1 MAAVFNRYCSTSLRI
16 RKNKEKTMQI
26 IIVEDEENIRKELK
40 QLLQNA
46 MYEVTTIESFSDVAG
61 QITRMEPMPDLVLLD
76 LTLPEESGF
85 AICTK
90 IREYSEIPVIFLT
103 SRTDSMDE
111 LTGILKGADDYITKP
126 FNAPILL
133 ARIANVLKRTA
144 KKDAVDAAK
153 DLLQLE
159 HKGVV
164 LNLSAGTIEYAGK
177 REELTKN
184 ELKILHF
191 LYQRPGE
198 IVPRV
203 EIIEYLWDNEAFIDD
218 NTLSVNMTR
227 IRGKL
232 LEIGV
237 EDFIE
242 TRRGMGYRI

>member
-1 MAAVFNRYCSTSLRI
+1 
-16 RKNKEKTMQI
+16 MQI

-76 LTLPEESGF
+76 LNLPEESGF

-133 ARIANVLKRTA
+133 ARIANVLKRTE

-164 LNLSAGTIEYAGK
+164 LNLSAGTIEHAGK

>member
-1 MAAVFNRYCSTSLRI
+1 
-16 RKNKEKTMQI
+16 MQI

-76 LTLPEESGF
+76 LNLPEESGF

-133 ARIANVLKRTA
+133 VRIANVLKRTA

-164 LNLSAGTIEYAGK
+164 LNLSAGTIEHAGK

>member
-1 MAAVFNRYCSTSLRI
+1 
-16 RKNKEKTMQI
+16 MQI

-76 LTLPEESGF
+76 LNLPEESGF

-191 LYQRPGE
+191 LYQRP
-198 IVPRV
+198 
-203 EIIEYLWDNEAFIDD
+203 
-218 NTLSVNMTR
+218 
-227 IRGKL
+227 
-232 LEIGV
+232 
-237 EDFIE
+237 
-242 TRRGMGYRI
+242 

>member
-1 MAAVFNRYCSTSLRI
+1 M
-16 RKNKEKTMQI
+16 
-26 IIVEDEENIRKELK
+26 
-40 QLLQNA
+40 
-46 MYEVTTIESFSDVAG
+46 
-61 QITRMEPMPDLVLLD
+61 
-76 LTLPEESGF
+76 
-85 AICTK
+85 
-90 IREYSEIPVIFLT
+90 IFLT

-191 LYQRPGE
+191 LYQWP
-198 IVPRV
+198 V

>member
-1 MAAVFNRYCSTSLRI
+1 MRI
-16 RKNKEKTMQI
+16 V
-26 IIVEDEENIRKELK
+26 IVEDEENIRKELK
-40 QLLQNA
+40 QLLQNS
-46 MYEVTTIESFSDVAG
+46 MYEVLAIEDFSDVAE
-61 QITRMEPMPDLVLLD
+61 QVIRMNPEADLVLLD
-76 LTLPEESGF
+76 LNLPEESGF
-85 AICTK
+85 TICTK
-90 IREYSEIPVIFLT
+90 IREHSEIPVIFLT

-126 FNAPILL
+126 FHAPILL
-133 ARIANVLKRTA
+133 ARIANVLKRTE
-144 KKDAVDAAK
+144 KKDTGEPEK
-153 DLLQLE
+153 DPLHLE
-159 HKGVV
+159 HKGVI
-164 LNLSAGTIEYAGK
+164 LNLSAGTIEHAGK

-191 LYQRPGE
+191 LFQRPGE

-237 EDFIE
+237 DDFIE